1 MKLHLALAVLLVGE
15 VLAENVFEPSDS
27 CHDITSDLEKL
38 NKNFLSSS
46 CDLQFSE
53 STESTAGGGK
63 LYEKYARICRAFCPD
78 KCKAPFTYAES
89 FTKKLDLIGDCG
101 SIEKGINDFDVDVL
115 SGCIESADLPDYILN
130 PLCGIGGGY
139 KKKESICSGY
149 YKSCDKHLKS
159 SVDGN
164 NRSLEEIVN
173 VSHDAVIKVM
183 DKADFE
189 SNGVYAKEAGILPE
203 DACANARHFLDE
215 KEANIRAKDPMGKKV
230 SPRITGEELIEIV
243 GKENAKKLLE
253 FFHDTLGYEAPV
265 TLIKFQR
272 VDNGDDFSYFKP
284 HKDGAETLITF
295 LKPNGD
301 DSDLVLGGLSH
312 VSGNDSFL
320 TDKVTTGLTIV
331 HGKDV
336 VHASHPWKG
345 VRDILKIAS
354 NPRLKD
360 LDCMLSDLV
369 N

>member
-1 MKLHLALAVLLVGE
+1 
-15 VLAENVFEPSDS
+15 
-27 CHDITSDLEKL
+27 
-38 NKNFLSSS
+38 
-46 CDLQFSE
+46 
-53 STESTAGGGK
+53 
-63 LYEKYARICRAFCPD
+63 
-78 KCKAPFTYAES
+78 
-89 FTKKLDLIGDCG
+89 
-101 SIEKGINDFDVDVL
+101 
-115 SGCIESADLPDYILN
+115 
-130 PLCGIGGGY
+130 
-139 KKKESICSGY
+139 
-149 YKSCDKHLKS
+149 
-159 SVDGN
+159 
-164 NRSLEEIVN
+164 LEEIVDI
-173 VSHDAVIKVM
+173 SHDAVIKVM
-183 DKADFE
+183 EKADFE
-189 SNGVYAKEAGILPE
+189 SNGAYAKEAGILPE

-215 KEANIRAKDPMGKKV
+215 KEADIRAKDPKGKKV

-253 FFHDTLGYEAPV
+253 FFHETLGYEAPV

-301 DSDLVLGGLSH
+301 DSDLVGGGLSH
-312 VSGNDSFL
+312 VSGNESFL
-320 TDKVTTGLTIV
+320 TDKVTAGLTIV